1 MKALRWARDK
11 IGNLKLIYKMLLS
24 YLILILVPIFVLTT
38 IVFNRCADQLIS
50 NVSYSA
56 EQGYE
61 QTRSFLEY
69 KLSKILLASN
79 MIFTN
84 QTVNDIMMRSLENYD
99 LIEQISD
106 MEKLRELLQSFED
119 KEDVYRVRLY
129 VRDELVYSNDKVNIF
144 PISTAEQTDWYKRV
158 MKNITTRVTF
168 LSNEE
173 IERYEDN
180 ALPLL
185 SVARKVTNQQ
195 NYRESVGVFRVD
207 FEKNKIIDILQ
218 KADPTNDSVTFLLA
232 EDGQVV
238 ASSGQIPE
246 SWKVTEKNSFLS
258 GLVLGNGSF
267 QEIAVEGQT
276 ALAQACRL
284 ENTEWRMVTVVP
296 YASLIKQINSLR
308 AGSYALALIVSV
320 VASICAVFVS
330 RSITVRVSRLA
341 KRMKEIREGN
351 TNVGI
356 SNNRKDEIG
365 ELYNNY
371 NYLIGRINELLQQQ
385 YEMGQELKSAELKA
399 LQSQIN
405 PHFLYNTLD
414 MINWY
419 GYKKEPEHINA
430 VVTALA
436 KFYKQSLNKGSNIVT
451 IEDELKH
458 VFYYMQIQTL
468 RFSGKIQMKMDCE
481 DEIKEYA
488 IPKITLQ
495 PIIENAILHGILEKE
510 SREGVIF
517 IQGRRIGGRIILKVI
532 DDGVGIDEEVLQEL
546 NGEMKKEGKGFGL
559 ANIQQRVQLLFGMEF
574 GLHFMSE
581 KGKGTTVELCLPAI
595 PYRELRQNDTGQ

>member
-11 IGNLKLIYKMLLS
+11 IGNLKLIYKMVLS

-232 EDGQVV
+232 EDGQIV

-267 QEIAVEGQT
+267 QEIDVEGQT

-320 VASICAVFVS
+320 VTSICAVFVS

-385 YEMGQELKSAELKA
+385 YEMGQDLKSAELKA

-468 RFSGKIQMKMDCE
+468 RFSGKIQMEMDCE

-495 PIIENAILHGILEKE
+495 PIVENAILHGILEKE
-510 SREGVIF
+510 SRKGVIF

-595 PYRELRQNDTGQ
+595 PYRELRQNDSGQ

>member
-1 MKALRWARDK
+1 MKALRWGRDK

-84 QTVNDIMMRSLENYD
+84 QTINDIMMRSLENYD